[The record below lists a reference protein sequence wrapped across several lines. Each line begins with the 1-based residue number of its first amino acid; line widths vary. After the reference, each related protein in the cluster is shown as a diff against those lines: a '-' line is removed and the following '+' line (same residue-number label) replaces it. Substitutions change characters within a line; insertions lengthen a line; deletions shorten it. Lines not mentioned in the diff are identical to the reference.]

1 MSNPIASF
9 SGLASGIQWR
19 DIVDQLVQVERSR
32 TVTPLEQQMEL
43 RQQQKT
49 AWSAF
54 KTLTEKLNDA
64 ARALRAG
71 SIGGFSAFA
80 PASAMR
86 RVPPKR

>member
-32 TVTPLEQQMEL
+32 TVTPLEQQIEL

-64 ARALRAG
+64 APRRRERTRWKC
-71 SIGGFSAFA
+71 SSWRRRRRSAAA
-80 PASAMR
+80 P
-86 RVPPKR
+86 